1 MSTEVILPRVDM
13 DMATGKISK
22 WFVEDGATVEKGQPI
37 FEIETD
43 KAAMEVEAP
52 ASGQIRDLLNVL
64 DTEMPV
70 GVVIARIFA
79 PGEAYEAPA
88 VAAPTAEPVPEA
100 VAPSPAP
107 VVQAVEPAPAA
118 ASAFAEGRPRATP
131 LARQLARQHGID
143 LANLPG
149 SGPRGRVTSA
159 DVRQAAAVTP
169 APAAVAAA
177 PMPSAPIAAASAPI
191 PRAVQAGGPLH
202 RAWLRQGNGAPVVL
216 VHGFGAD
223 LNGWRPLLAGLSL
236 DRPVL
241 AVDLPGH
248 GASPL
253 SGAPTLDLL
262 ADAVADTIAAEGLA
276 SVDLVGHSLGAAV
289 ATAVAERVAAEV
301 RSLLLLSPAGLGPE
315 INGAFLSGFSRATGE
330 ASLTP
335 WMRLLFAD
343 EAQIAPAF
351 VKARLKQ
358 RAEPATAANEEQV
371 IAALFP
377 ESTQAFSVRAA
388 LARLAMPIRIV
399 HGTADQIIPSRHVA
413 GLPGTVAVHL
423 FPGVGHMPQVEVKT
437 EVGRLLNEHIRSAV

>member
-88 VAAPTAEPVPEA
+88 VAAQE
-100 VAPSPAP
+100 
-107 VVQAVEPAPAA
+107 APAA
-118 ASAFAEGRPRATP
+118 PEAAVPATAPVAPAVESAPVAPTIAEGRPRATP

-143 LANLPG
+143 LADLPG

-159 DVRQAAAVTP
+159 DVRQAAARAPVAAAAPTP
-169 APAAVAAA
+169 AFAAPAVAPAAPVT
-177 PMPSAPIAAASAPI
+177 
-191 PRAVQAGGPLH
+191 RAVQVGGPLN
-202 RAWLRQGNGAPVVL
+202 RAWLRQGSGAPVVL

-223 LNGWRPLLAGLSL
+223 LNGWRPLLAGLAL

-241 AVDLPGH
+241 AIDLPGH

-253 SGAPTLDLL
+253 SGVPTLDLL
-262 ADAVADTIAAEGLA
+262 ADAVAETIAAEGLA

-289 ATAVAERVAAEV
+289 ATATAERVAAEV

-315 INGAFLSGFSRATGE
+315 INGAFLSGFSRATSE

-351 VKARLKQ
+351 LKARLKQ

-371 IAALFP
+371 IATLFP

-423 FPGVGHMPQVEVKT
+423 FPGVGHMPQVEVKA
-437 EVGRLLNEHIRSAV
+437 EIGRLLNEHVRSAA